1 MHREVLQVEGAR
13 RIGRFGCMAA
23 SGLPAKS
30 VMGRRVAAAAFIIVS
45 MAALLF
51 GASSPVHARE
61 GDAQETPVCLRL
73 FSPFDSDD
81 RRSMRSIRI
90 RAHDG
95 YGAYRRGH
103 LHSGLDLVGK
113 PKERVYAIGAGRVV
127 GFVGEFPNRGVFV
140 RHRLKDGGVF
150 YSAYFHVTDSR
161 VKPGDIV
168 DETTCVGRLF
178 DAEEQRRSRF
188 PVRHTHLEI
197 RKRVDD
203 DGEKSHTSKTME
215 ELDRYFHD
223 PMRFLKHYLE

>member
-1 MHREVLQVEGAR
+1 MHREILQIESAG
-13 RIGRFGCMAA
+13 RIGRLCGAA

-30 VMGRRVAAAAFIIVS
+30 IVDIRVAVAYFVIVS
-45 MAALLF
+45 MAGFLF
-51 GASSPVHARE
+51 GGAVPVDARE
-61 GDAQETPVCLRL
+61 GDAQDVPVCLRL

-81 RRSMRSIRI
+81 RRSIRAVRL

-113 PKERVYAIGAGRVV
+113 PNERVYAVGKGKVV
-127 GFVGEFPNRGVFV
+127 GFVGEFPNRAVLV
-140 RHRLKDGGVF
+140 RHRLKNGDVF
-150 YSAYFHVTDSR
+150 YSGYFHVADMR
-161 VKPGDIV
+161 VQPGDIV
-168 DETTCVGRLF
+168 DETTCIGRLF

-197 RKRVDD
+197 RKRIDD
-203 DGEKSHTSKTME
+203 DGKKSYTSKTME

-223 PMRFLKHYLE
+223 PMRFLKQHLR

>member
-30 VMGRRVAAAAFIIVS
+30 VKGRRVAAAAFIIVS

-51 GASSPVHARE
+51 GASSPVHARD

-127 GFVGEFPNRGVFV
+127 GFVGVGV
-140 RHRLKDGGVF
+140 RPAGRAAGDRESTRDHEPREQGGGV
-150 YSAYFHVTDSR
+150 D
-161 VKPGDIV
+161 
-168 DETTCVGRLF
+168 L
-178 DAEEQRRSRF
+178 
-188 PVRHTHLEI
+188 
-197 RKRVDD
+197 
-203 DGEKSHTSKTME
+203 E
-215 ELDRYFHD
+215 ELQNERRDRGEENQHC
-223 PMRFLKHYLE
+223 PATHWLHSRPAAGSGV

>member
-1 MHREVLQVEGAR
+1 MHREILQVEGAR
-13 RIGRFGCMAA
+13 RIGRLCGAA
-23 SGLPAKS
+23 AT
-30 VMGRRVAAAAFIIVS
+30 GRVWFAVVLAAAF
-45 MAALLF
+45 LF
-51 GASSPVHARE
+51 GVPAPVRARE
-61 GDAQETPVCLRL
+61 GDAQDVPVCLRL

-203 DGEKSHTSKTME
+203 DGEKSHTSRTME
-215 ELDRYFHD
+215 ELGRYFHD